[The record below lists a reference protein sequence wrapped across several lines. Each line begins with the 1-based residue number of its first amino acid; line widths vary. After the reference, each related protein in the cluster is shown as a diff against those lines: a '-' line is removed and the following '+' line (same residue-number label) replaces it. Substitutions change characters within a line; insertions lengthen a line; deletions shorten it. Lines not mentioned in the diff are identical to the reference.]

1 MAGITAISPSA
12 TLSAGSTSADNS
24 SSGWVTGE
32 RILLGVTPAA
42 SSSYAWSQSV
52 PSASTRARSAL
63 EDDDIAAPG
72 FTPDVG
78 GTYVIVALIDGTT
91 EYTLKLTVQNAAA
104 SELEEALRWSPRL
117 DSTITAPTLGL
128 VQFYSDTW
136 ENLACKDPS
145 DRVWPLLTGA
155 MGAALTDA
163 SPTIQIGDGGRRVLP
178 ASTLTANR
186 TITLGT
192 TSAVAGNIIE
202 IARLDV
208 EAFTVAVVNGG
219 AGAGTLMTFAV
230 SAREYAKFKFDG
242 TNWALDERRTL
253 S

>member
-1 MAGITAISPSA
+1 MAGITAVSA
-12 TLSAGSTSADNS
+12 SVTLSSGSTSADNS

-32 RILLGVTPAA
+32 RILLGVTP
-42 SSSYAWSQSV
+42 SGSSYAWGQSV
-52 PSASTRARSAL
+52 PAASTRARSAL
-63 EDDDIAAPG
+63 EDDDILAPG

-78 GTYVIVALIDGTT
+78 GTYILTVLVSGVT

-104 SELEEALRWSPRL
+104 SELEESLRWSPRL

-128 VQFYSDTW
+128 AMFYSDTW

-163 SPTIQIGDGGRRVLP
+163 SPTINIGDGGRRVLP
-178 ASTLTANR
+178 ASTLSANR

-192 TSAVAGNIIE
+192 TSAVLGNVIE
-202 IARLDV
+202 ITRLDV
-208 EAFTVAVVNGG
+208 GAFTVAVVNGG

-230 SAREYAKFKFDG
+230 SAREYASFRFDG
-242 TNWALDERRTL
+242 TNWQLGDRRPL